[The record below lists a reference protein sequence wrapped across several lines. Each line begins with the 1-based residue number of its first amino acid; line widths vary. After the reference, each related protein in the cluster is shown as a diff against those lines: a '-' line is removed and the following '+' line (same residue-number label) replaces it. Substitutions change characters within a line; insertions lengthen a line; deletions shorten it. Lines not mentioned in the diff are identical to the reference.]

1 MYKDLSER
9 IKELKEINDT
19 NVFCG
24 EPLEKIVENQ
34 LFIMETLIALQNQIN
49 KVQSG
54 SWNMPN

>member
-1 MYKDLSER
+1 MGKNLSER
-9 IKELKEINDT
+9 IKELKKINST

-24 EPLEKIVENQ
+24 EPLEIIVENQ
-34 LFIMETLIALQNQIN
+34 LAIMETLIQLQDQIN